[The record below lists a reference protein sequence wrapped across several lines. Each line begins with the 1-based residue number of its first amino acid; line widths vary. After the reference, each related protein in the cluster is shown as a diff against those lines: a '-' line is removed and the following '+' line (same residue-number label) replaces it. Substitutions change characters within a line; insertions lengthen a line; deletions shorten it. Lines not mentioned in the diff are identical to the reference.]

1 MKDTGLGDSLD
12 VVCRKGKEGF
22 WEDRSYGSIFVQEKA
37 FVVLDIDSQ
46 NLLLQFYISIASSS
60 TTEISNNNNSNKKQ
74 NLWLYWDHQCKVNLL
89 HDP

>member
-12 VVCRKGKEGF
+12 VVRRKGKEGF

-37 FVVLDIDSQ
+37 FVVLDIFIFLLPPV
-46 NLLLQFYISIASSS
+46 LLLKYL
-60 TTEISNNNNSNKKQ
+60 TTTTTTNKKR
-74 NLWLYWDHQCKVNLL
+74 LWLYRDHQWKVNLL